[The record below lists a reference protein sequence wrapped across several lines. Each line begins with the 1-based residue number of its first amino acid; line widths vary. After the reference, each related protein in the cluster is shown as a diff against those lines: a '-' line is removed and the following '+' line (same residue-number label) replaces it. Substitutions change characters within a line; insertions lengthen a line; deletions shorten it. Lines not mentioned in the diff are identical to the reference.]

1 MDNNSQGNL
10 LINTVK
16 VAVPTILIAPL
27 AMPIIHGLAGIAVA
41 GFSLFAAGSLV
52 SKTVNVFSSSSKA
65 QKVEDISPSN

>member
-1 MDNNSQGNL
+1 MAQTNQGNT

-16 VAVPTILIAPL
+16 VAVPTILIAPF

-52 SKTVNVFSSSSKA
+52 SKTVNIFSSSQKA
-65 QKVEDISPSN
+65 EKEENISSSN